1 MYNIF
6 KYMEDIIMLDKIKT
20 FISEHKAQIVT
31 VVTGIISLLVAINT
45 NITTSTKVGL
55 GITFIT
61 VALSILLTVL
71 KNGFTDETVDLIVKA
86 IQIIQEIITTEES
99 TEVVSAKKV
108 TKLTAEEIKERLI
121 TKD

>member
-1 MYNIF
+1 
-6 KYMEDIIMLDKIKT
+6 MLDKIKT
-20 FISEHKAQIVT
+20 FISEHKAQLVT
-31 VVTGIISLLVAINT
+31 VITGVVSLLVAINT
-45 NITTSTKVGL
+45 NIATSTKVGL

-71 KNGFTDETVDLIVKA
+71 KNGFTDETIDLIVKA
-86 IQIIQEIITTEES
+86 IQIIQEIIATNTTEES

>member
-1 MYNIF
+1 
-6 KYMEDIIMLDKIKT
+6 MLDKIKT
-20 FISEHKAQIVT
+20 FISEHKAQIIT
-31 VVTGIISLLVAINT
+31 VITGIVSLLVAINT